1 VARDFAVIRAR
12 RSTLDDDVPEAEDT
26 DAAGRIVAALA

>member
-1 VARDFAVIRAR
+1 VARAFAVFLAR
-12 RSTLDDDVPEAEDT
+12 RSTLDDDVPGAEDT